1 LLGKALRQGHFNIL
15 RVTEA
20 YNSVRQPF
28 GNFVVD
34 ATRQQ
39 GRRYELS
46 APGFKDIEAG
56 DIVSRSKLAE
66 LGELIKGGWEWNWKT
81 TVDNDLERALA
92 TL

>member
-1 LLGKALRQGHFNIL
+1 ML

-28 GNFVVD
+28 GNFAVD

-46 APGFKDIEAG
+46 APGFEDIKAG
-56 DIVSRSKLAE
+56 DIVPQWKLAE
-66 LGELIKGGWEWNWKT
+66 LGKLIKGGWEWNWKT
-81 TVDNDLERALA
+81 TVDDDLEIALA